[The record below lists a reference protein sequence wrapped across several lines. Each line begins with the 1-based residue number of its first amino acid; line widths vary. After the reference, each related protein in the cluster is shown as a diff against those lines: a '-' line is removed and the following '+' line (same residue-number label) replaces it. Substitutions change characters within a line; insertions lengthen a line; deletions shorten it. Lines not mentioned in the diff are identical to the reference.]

1 MKRGRLA
8 RVARRQGLETH
19 RSVTISGLSS
29 RLTTVDESPLEIRFR
44 DDLALMFK

>member
-1 MKRGRLA
+1 L
-8 RVARRQGLETH
+8 RRRYIWSGIETH

-29 RLTTVDESPLEIRFR
+29 RFKTVDESPLEIQFC